1 MPPPPGKFVRPKPPA
16 RQAALQISLN
26 GLIYACITLFMGLAA
41 LQSQQ
46 NLLYGVFGLM
56 IGVLLVSGVLS
67 RRILQ
72 KLHVQRHLPDHGTVG
87 KPLVITY
94 RFENR
99 KRFTPTLSV
108 IAAELEGAA
117 GFSRQPQAFL
127 LHTPGK
133 SNH

>member
-1 MPPPPGKFVRPKPPA
+1 MPPPQGKITRPRPPT

-56 IGVLLVSGVLS
+56 IGVLLVSGTLS

-72 KLHVQRHLPDHGTVG
+72 KLHVQRQLPDHGTVG

-94 RFENR
+94 QFENR
-99 KRFTPTLSV
+99 KHFTPTLSV
-108 IAAELEGAA
+108 NASELDGAI
-117 GFSRQPQAFL
+117 GFSRRSEE
-127 LHTPGK
+127 HT
-133 SNH
+133 SELQS